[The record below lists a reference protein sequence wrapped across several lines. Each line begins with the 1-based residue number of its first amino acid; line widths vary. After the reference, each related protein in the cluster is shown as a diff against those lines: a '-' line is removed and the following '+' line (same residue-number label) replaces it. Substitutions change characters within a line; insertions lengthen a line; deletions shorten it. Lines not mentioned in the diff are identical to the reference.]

1 MTSTVTPGS
10 PLGTTASASAPL
22 SNVSARLC
30 CAEKL
35 AFGAHQA
42 GAVAPPLTFRVIVP
56 ADHSAVAVSNVMV

>member
-1 MTSTVTPGS
+1 
-10 PLGTTASASAPL
+10 L